1 MDKIRIA
8 SRGDHFRRAGLDF
21 TREGRIFEPGELT
34 PEQITAIAEEPQLIV
49 SRVVD
54 AGEKTDAKADDGEKK
69 ATGDSKGKAR

>member
-8 SRGDHFRRAGLDF
+8 SRGDHFRRAGVDF

-34 PEQITAIAEEPQLIV
+34 PAQIEAIAGEPQLIV
-49 SRVVD
+49 SRVFD
-54 AGEKTDAKADDGEKK
+54 TSEKADDGEKK

>member
-34 PEQITAIAEEPQLIV
+34 PEQIKAIAEEPQLIV
-49 SRVVD
+49 SRVADVS
-54 AGEKTDAKADDGEKK
+54 EKADDGEKK
-69 ATGDSKGKAR
+69 AAGDSKGKVR